1 MMELPPLHGDTS
13 VLGVPDGAELCL
25 CAGLVRLGVKVR
37 RIVRWS
43 VAGLVTIAVFALV
56 SWICG
61 ALALPHVMKDPG
73 VRWGVAGALGVA
85 VAALAA
91 LWGHSFAIGEQPAGT
106 NSRNDP
112 GPASK
117 TTGSGST
124 RNRIIGGIFHGPV
137 FQGRDISGPASSDSV
152 PPANLRAEDK

>member
-1 MMELPPLHGDTS
+1 M
-13 VLGVPDGAELCL
+13 
-25 CAGLVRLGVKVR
+25 
-37 RIVRWS
+37 RWS
-43 VAGLVTIAVFALV
+43 VAGLVTIAVFAV
-56 SWICG
+56 VTWICG

-91 LWGHSFAIGEQPAGT
+91 LWGHSFAIGEPTGT
-106 NSRNDP
+106 NSREDP

-117 TTGSGST
+117 TTGTGST
-124 RNRIIGGIFHGPV
+124 RNRISGGIFHGPV
-137 FQGRDISGPASSDSV
+137 FQSRDISGPASSDSV

>member
-1 MMELPPLHGDTS
+1 
-13 VLGVPDGAELCL
+13 
-25 CAGLVRLGVKVR
+25 VR

-43 VAGLVTIAVFALV
+43 VAGIVTIAVFAV
-56 SWICG
+56 VTWICG

-91 LWGHSFAIGEQPAGT
+91 LWGHSFAIGEQPART

-117 TTGSGST
+117 TTGCGST
-124 RNRIIGGIFHGPV
+124 RNKISGGIFRGSV
-137 FQGRDISGPASSDSV
+137 IQGRDISGSASSDSV
-152 PPANLRAEDK
+152 PPRNLRAED